1 MLTILP
7 VPQGEATG
15 KTKEQSSEVTDV
27 LREKATRQGL
37 VRVIVKVRQDLQ
49 CGKTNRTDPQSEC
62 WKALEAT
69 KQDMLNRMGSQDF
82 VQVES
87 LKDSPLMVLEVTLR
101 GLNSLISSD
110 LLESIHEDVPERS
123 F

>member
-1 MLTILP
+1 MLINLP
-7 VPQGEATG
+7 ASQREATG
-15 KTKEQSSEVTDV
+15 KTTERASEVNA
-27 LREKATRQGL
+27 LREKATQQDL
-37 VRVIVKVRQDLQ
+37 VRVIVKVRQDLR
-49 CGKTNRTDPQSEC
+49 CGKTNRTDTQSEC

-69 KQDMLNRMGSQDF
+69 KQDVLNSMMSQDF

-87 LKDSPLMVLEVTLR
+87 LKDSPLMVLEVTLH
-101 GLNSLISSD
+101 GLDTLISSD